1 MWVCCGVVVATSGLE
16 WGSGAPPGFQHLPV
30 FPAGALGTPRGDGMG
45 GSVSLCRGC
54 GRDFLPGGDCIGS
67 GSLSMPFPLALG
79 KLRQA
84 QLAGLVCLELQRG
97 VGQQGWM
104 GGEDTW

>member
-1 MWVCCGVVVATSGLE
+1 
-16 WGSGAPPGFQHLPV
+16 
-30 FPAGALGTPRGDGMG
+30 MG

-54 GRDFLPGGDCIGS
+54 GKDFLPGGDCIGG
-67 GSLSMPFPLALG
+67 GSLSVPFPLALG

-97 VGQQGWM
+97 VGQQGRM